1 MDETRKRS
9 GRGVDLPIPREM
21 FCTAAAVSF
30 RDLGNG
36 CASRACPSSKSSAG
50 EDGGDGEEVM
60 FDKFPLGDDNQDVHR
75 TPPQLVCPVSS
86 CCELKLL
93 SLRR

>member
-21 FCTAAAVSF
+21 FCVVMTGTRKILEEDVS
-30 RDLGNG
+30 
-36 CASRACPSSKSSAG
+36 CPSSKSSAG